1 MLNNP
6 EKLRWFYARLKQFN
20 NEMIS
25 QLTTLHTQLAG
36 LGQRWRDRD
45 NRSK

>member
-1 MLNNP
+1 MLISP
-6 EKLRWFYARLKQFN
+6 EKFRRFCARLKQFS
-20 NEMIS
+20 NEIIS

-45 NRSK
+45 K